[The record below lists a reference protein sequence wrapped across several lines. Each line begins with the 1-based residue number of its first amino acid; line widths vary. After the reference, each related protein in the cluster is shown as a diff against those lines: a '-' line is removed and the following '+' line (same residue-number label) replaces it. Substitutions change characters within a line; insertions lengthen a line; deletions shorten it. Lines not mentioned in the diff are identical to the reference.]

1 MKRPSSKHSYLKR
14 LSPEFYRGDACV
26 HWSLVIQDRKR
37 GWCKPTLLYKFR
49 ELLTHTVFRY
59 AIACP
64 VYCLMPDH
72 IHMLWMGL
80 FESSDQR
87 LGMRH
92 FRDRLNDV
100 LERLQVELQGQAYD
114 DVLQDEERKEQSI
127 EAVCDYIA
135 RNPERAGL
143 VPIDGYADYKFTGC
157 LVPGYP
163 ELTPFAAD
171 YWPRY
176 WRIVSYLRSNG
187 LQRGS

>member
-1 MKRPSSKHSYLKR
+1 
-14 LSPEFYRGDACV
+14 V
-26 HWSLVIQDRKR
+26 HWSLVIQDRKQ
-37 GWCKPTLLYKFR
+37 GWCKPILLYKFR
-49 ELLTHTVFRY
+49 ELLTHTAFRY

-87 LGMRH
+87 LAMRH
-92 FRDRLNDV
+92 FRDRFNDV

-114 DVLQDEERKEQSI
+114 DVLKDEERKEESI

-171 YWPRY
+171 YWTRY

-187 LQRGS
+187 LQQGS